1 MKNVKTLEALI
12 KGCIKNDNA
21 DQKEF
26 YKKFYSRLMTVSLR
40 MSPDSETAKDLLHD
54 SFIKIFQKLKTLKGY
69 DEAVV
74 YCWCKSIV
82 INTVI
87 DYLRKPARNI
97 RGVELDANNEYGNLN
112 YVNDLEVK
120 DNDMS
125 LLHYKNLEPKDIMT
139 AINSLPPSY
148 KAVFT
153 LIIEGYTHK
162 EVSEKLGIVEG
173 TSKSN
178 YAKARYNLM
187 AKLDEIGEKE
197 EYKLHYEL
205 N

>member
-1 MKNVKTLEALI
+1 MKNVKNLEGLI
-12 KGCIKNDNA
+12 KGCIKNNNA

-26 YKKFYSRLMTVSLR
+26 YKKFYPRLMSVSLR
-40 MSPDSETAKDLLHD
+40 VAQDRETAKDLLHD

-97 RGVELDANNEYGNLN
+97 RGIELDGNDEYGNLN
-112 YVNDLEVK
+112 YGNDLEAK
-120 DNDMS
+120 DDDAS
-125 LLHYKNLEPKDIMT
+125 LLHYKNLEPKDIMN
-139 AINSLPPSY
+139 AIESLPPAY

-153 LIIEGYTHK
+153 LIVEGYSHK
-162 EVSEKLGIVEG
+162 EVADKLGIVVG

-178 YAKARYNLM
+178 YAKARYSLM